1 MEKISC
7 QQSIISTAENK
18 LFVQQMFIS
27 LTLRKLRLFKSKGK
41 YVKTKQKQKNHEN
54 KKSKIAYL

>member
-1 MEKISC
+1 
-7 QQSIISTAENK
+7 
-18 LFVQQMFIS
+18 MFIS